1 MFMRFSLKVCWLIAF
16 SPFLTTGAPS
26 YYREVEPILQKYCV
40 GCHQP
45 AMKSS
50 GLDLTTFDGFR
61 TGGKHGPALA
71 NGASGDSLVV
81 RYMTGEMKPQMPFGA
96 PPMSKA
102 DIELV
107 REWIESGAA
116 DDSPRESDSSAPM
129 VYHQPPVITALRFSP
144 DGKILAVSGN
154 REILLEDALSQDAAG
169 SVLLKRLPGKAE
181 RILSLAFSADGS
193 LLVAGGG
200 TPARFGELQFW
211 DPRTGKLLNSV
222 LIGADTIFGAS
233 LSPDAKKVAAGC
245 TDNTVRVFDA
255 ATGHELYKIGSH
267 ENWVLDTVFGIDS
280 KRFVSV
286 GRDQAAKLVD
296 ADNGQFLEN
305 INQLRGALSAIAR
318 HPKKDIVVIGGED
331 RIPYIYTMDRPK
343 NLKVGEEATL
353 IRKLEAQE
361 GPIFALDWSPDGAR
375 IAVAGAGPTSI
386 CMMPSPAPRWRP
398 AAGTRPVFT
407 RSRSRPKV
415 PASPRADLTGT
426 SAFIALRIARCRNR
440 SCRSPWPRMLPA
452 AEACDEIFSLDD
464 DCGPCLR

>member
-1 MFMRFSLKVCWLIAF
+1 
-16 SPFLTTGAPS
+16 
-26 YYREVEPILQKYCV
+26 
-40 GCHQP
+40 
-45 AMKSS
+45 
-50 GLDLTTFDGFR
+50 
-61 TGGKHGPALA
+61 
-71 NGASGDSLVV
+71 
-81 RYMTGEMKPQMPFGA
+81 MTGEMKPQMPFGA

-107 REWIESGAA
+107 REWIKSGAA

-181 RILSLAFSADGS
+181 RILSLAFSSDGS

-222 LIGADTIFGAS
+222 LIGADTVFGAS

-267 ENWVLDTVFGIDS
+267 ENWVLDTVFGVDS

-353 IRKLEAQE
+353 VRKLEAQE
-361 GPIFALDWSPDGAR
+361 GPIYALDWSPDGAR
-375 IAVAGAGPTSI
+375 IAVAGAGPHVNLYDAESGAKVAACGGHSAGI
-386 CMMPSPAPRWRP
+386 YAVAFSPD
-398 AAGTRPVFT
+398 
-407 RSRSRPKV
+407 SS
-415 PASPRADLTGT
+415 
-426 SAFIALRIARCRNR
+426 RIATGGFDGHVRFYSASDCALQK
-440 SCRSPWPRMLPA
+440 SIVPVPLA
-452 AEACDEIFSLDD
+452 ADSA
-464 DCGPCLR
+464 GAGGGGLR